1 MLFHSPLIR
10 CEMAPR
16 PPECA
21 RLRLFTFSSGRDA
34 GYAAPVR
41 TRTLLVLLAAT
52 ALSGCAHT
60 EGDAPSETPSAEP
73 PPYDPS
79 CAESFQPSVET
90 ASDLVRLTSACAAP
104 AGLEAV
110 TPVKVGSKQ
119 GQGAETERFSFRGRA
134 GRCYR
139 VFAVGGPDVKDL
151 DIAVIDDEGRLAA
164 ADLSNDRF
172 PIAPPSGFLCLGS
185 DQLFTIQ
192 IGVMAGSGSY
202 LVQVWGS

>member
-1 MLFHSPLIR
+1 M
-10 CEMAPR
+10 
-16 PPECA
+16 
-21 RLRLFTFSSGRDA
+21 
-34 GYAAPVR
+34 R
-41 TRTLLVLLAAT
+41 TPTLLVLLA

-60 EGDAPSETPSAEP
+60 EEDAPAASPK
-73 PPYDPS
+73 PYDPT
-79 CAESFQPSVET
+79 CAASFQPSLDT
-90 ASDLVRLTSACAAP
+90 ASDLVRLTAACAAP

-119 GQGAETERFSFRGRA
+119 NRDAPAESFSFQGRA

-151 DIAVIDDEGRLAA
+151 DIAIVDAEGRLAA
-164 ADLSNDRF
+164 ADLSDDPF
-172 PIAPPSGFLCLGS
+172 PMAPPTGFLCLGS

-202 LVQVWGS
+202 FVQVWGS